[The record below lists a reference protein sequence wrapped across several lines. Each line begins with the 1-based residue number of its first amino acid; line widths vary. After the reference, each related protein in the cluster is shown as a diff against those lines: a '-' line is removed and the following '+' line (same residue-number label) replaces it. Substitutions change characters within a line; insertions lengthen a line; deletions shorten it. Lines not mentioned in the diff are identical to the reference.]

1 MMIPIPDPNLK
12 YQYLTILCRDNG
24 SDYGGYSIESA
35 IELFKTK
42 GWIYKGKDL
51 GYPYKLYFEYPKTNF
66 DLAFFSMFENMGNIL

>member
-1 MMIPIPDPNLK
+1 MMIPIPDSNLK

-24 SDYGGYSIESA
+24 SDYGGNSVEST

-42 GWIYKGKDL
+42 GWVYKGKDL

-66 DLAFFSMFENMGNIL
+66 DLAFFAMYEDM